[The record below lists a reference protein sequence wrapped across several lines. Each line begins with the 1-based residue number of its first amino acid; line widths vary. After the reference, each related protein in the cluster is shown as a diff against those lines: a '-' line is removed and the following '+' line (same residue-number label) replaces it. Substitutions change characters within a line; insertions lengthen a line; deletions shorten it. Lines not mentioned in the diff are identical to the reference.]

1 MPLKIEDLLSLQ
13 VDAVDAKVFIF
24 NLRSISQAER
34 REFDPR
40 LPLQILKSC

>member
-13 VDAVDAKVFIF
+13 VDVVDAKFFIF

-34 REFDPR
+34 RN
-40 LPLQILKSC
+40 